1 MYRIFE
7 QANHQNVQTDDQSK
21 VKLNTYLKFA
31 IDYQTIGLLE
41 SEFTPAIPNSKSS
54 KIYKTKSLK
63 INRNL
68 QRRGLHQ
75 A

>member
-1 MYRIFE
+1 M
-7 QANHQNVQTDDQSK
+7 VQDLS
-21 VKLNTYLKFA
+21 YLKS
-31 IDYQTIGLLE
+31 YGNLLE
-41 SEFTPAIPNSKSS
+41 ITLELVNLGCEDAITFANLTAIPNSKSS